1 MAFFIIVARWLH
13 LISACLAVGGVL
25 FIRFVLP
32 RGLMLLDDTRRQQVL
47 LAVRRRFKRVVHA
60 AIFLLLA
67 TGIYNTCLAWDKYQ
81 LDKALLHALWGTHVL
96 LAACAFAI
104 SLYVLAGPQPPR
116 SHRKLMALNF
126 AILLLVVAAASTLKW
141 ARERAVAQ
149 RPATIAQRVATV
161 AQHPAAIAVSGK
173 P

>member
-1 MAFFIIVARWLH
+1 MAFIVIVARWLH
-13 LISACLAVGGVL
+13 VISACLVIGGVT

-32 RGLMLLDDTRRQQVL
+32 GGLKLLDEPRRQQVL

-60 AIFLLLA
+60 AIFLLLV

-81 LDKALLHALWGTHVL
+81 LDEALLHALWGTHVL
-96 LAACAFAI
+96 LAACALAI

-116 SHRKLMALNF
+116 SHRKLMVLNF
-126 AILLLVVAAASTLKW
+126 AILLLAVAAASTLKW
-141 ARERAVAQ
+141 ARERALAQ
-149 RPATIAQRVATV
+149 HHAAV
-161 AQHPAAIAVSGK
+161 AQHPAIIAVSDK